1 MHQTKLIT
9 LLPFF
14 LSIFN
19 LNIFKV
25 IFVSVLVD
33 LRFFV
38 FIKSSVQV
46 NSSALNDF
54 FIFVVFGFCLI
65 DEFKFW
71 VVIVGILSQ
80 DWVVKSFFLY
90 M

>member
-1 MHQTKLIT
+1 M
-9 LLPFF
+9 
-14 LSIFN
+14 
-19 LNIFKV
+19 
-25 IFVSVLVD
+25 
-33 LRFFV
+33 

-46 NSSALNDF
+46 NSSALNDFFFFFFFYRVWVDF

>member
-1 MHQTKLIT
+1 M
-9 LLPFF
+9 
-14 LSIFN
+14 
-19 LNIFKV
+19 
-25 IFVSVLVD
+25 
-33 LRFFV
+33 

-46 NSSALNDF
+46 NSSALNDFFFFFFNRVWVDF

>member
-1 MHQTKLIT
+1 M
-9 LLPFF
+9 
-14 LSIFN
+14 
-19 LNIFKV
+19 
-25 IFVSVLVD
+25 
-33 LRFFV
+33 

-46 NSSALNDF
+46 NSSALNGFFFFFYRVWVDF
-54 FIFVVFGFCLI
+54 FIFVVFRFCLI

>member
-1 MHQTKLIT
+1 M
-9 LLPFF
+9 
-14 LSIFN
+14 
-19 LNIFKV
+19 
-25 IFVSVLVD
+25 
-33 LRFFV
+33 